1 MFLRHFIL
9 CRVITET
16 YTRDSK
22 GISQQEGERRFALT
36 IFNTRKLYPFVFFAN
51 ADSENI
57 IDVHLS
63 QIYAL
68 L

>member
-51 ADSENI
+51 AKTDAKI
-57 IDVHLS
+57 C
-63 QIYAL
+63 A
-68 L
+68 